1 MHFASKSPF
10 RPPFS
15 KGRNYKDGKGRKKS
29 LKFIIRKHQFS
40 VPLFEKRGQG
50 RLLNWE
56 LCSDFLGHDTSA
68 GSQR

>member
-10 RPPFS
+10 RPPFF
-15 KGRNYKDGKGRKKS
+15 KGGSYKDGKGREKN

-50 RLLNWE
+50 RTGNYGANFWVT
-56 LCSDFLGHDTSA
+56 TS
-68 GSQR
+68 GS